1 VAETLTWEILA
12 RDRMSEVLE
21 KLDKTTG
28 KLARTLD
35 KAGSEAQQMGH
46 KIEGASAP
54 TRQLHSHLD
63 RLGDGAAA
71 ALSKLKTFGIGATVA
86 LGAMATGAAAIG
98 IKTAADNEQA
108 AISFEVLLGS
118 AKRAGAFLQ
127 DLKKFAAATPFDL
140 PGLRDTASRLLA
152 VGVQTK
158 DVIPIMTRLGDAT
171 AGMGTGAEG
180 IQRAVYALTQMKQS
194 GKASL
199 EDINQLTDAGIPALD
214 ALAAHFHKSVADI
227 RKDISAGKITADDMF
242 GAIEKGEGPRFAQLN
257 GMMARQSTTLLGLW
271 STFKDNL
278 NSTLADAFAPAVPAL
293 KHVLDFAARAIPDLM
308 AGLDRFAGKVRGIFA
323 GSDVG
328 AQIFAALGKAGR
340 EIIPVARDAL
350 EHLFGVLQRNKDG
363 LIQFGHVLANDVI
376 PALGFLTKGAVGN
389 LVLGLETL
397 ITVTAFIGTHFQQMK
412 TVVVGA
418 LKFVAD
424 YTINY
429 LGVVLHAADN
439 AFGWIPGIGPKLRAA
454 VAEFDRFA
462 AQVRGKLDDL
472 ARPVF
477 VPIYATYH
485 GPSYAP
491 IAQGSAGN
499 IGARRLYATGGIL
512 GAASGMVLPDVIRVG
527 ENGPEEL
534 YVGSD
539 GRGRIRPNN
548 QTSVERTDVVEVPV
562 SFRDPSGAEVQRALL
577 RLARRKGY
585 KTTAQLLPVG
595 T

>member
-1 VAETLTWEILA
+1 MAETLTWEILA

-21 KLDKTTG
+21 KLDRTTG
-28 KLARTLD
+28 KLARSLD
-35 KAGSEAQQMGH
+35 KTGSEAQTMGR
-46 KIEGASAP
+46 KVGDAEPS
-54 TRQLHSHLD
+54 TRKLHSGLD
-63 RLGDGAAA
+63 KLGDGAAK
-71 ALSKLKTFGIGATVA
+71 ALSALKTFGVGATLA
-86 LGAMATGAAAIG
+86 LGAAAGGALALG

-108 AISFEVLLGS
+108 AISFELLLGS
-118 AKRAGAFLQ
+118 AQKAGAFLQ
-127 DLKKFAAATPFDL
+127 GLQKFAAATPFDM
-140 PGLRDTASRLLA
+140 PTLRDAASRLLA
-152 VGVQTK
+152 VGTNAK
-158 DVIPIMTRLGDAT
+158 DIIPIMTRLGDAT

-180 IQRAVYALTQMKQS
+180 ISRAVYALQQMKQS

-227 RKDISAGKITADDMF
+227 RKMISAGQIKAEDVF
-242 GAIEKGEGPRFAQLN
+242 GAIEKGEGPAFARLK
-257 GMMARQSTTLLGLW
+257 GMMDRQSTTLLGLW

-278 NSTLADAFAPAVPAL
+278 AQTLATAFAPAVPAL
-293 KHVLDFAARAIPDLM
+293 KHLLDVSANAIPAVLSGIQDFAGRL
-308 AGLDRFAGKVRGIFA
+308 RGIFA

-328 AQIFAALGKAGR
+328 ERIFGALAKAGR

-350 EHLFGVLQRNKDG
+350 NDLLSTISRNRDG
-363 LIQFGHVLANDVI
+363 LEKFGNIIANDVI
-376 PALGFLTKGAVGN
+376 PALGFLTKGAIGN
-389 LVLGLETL
+389 LVLGLESL
-397 ITVTAFIGTHFQQMK
+397 ITVAGFIGAHFQQMR
-412 TVVVGA
+412 TVVGSA

-424 YTINY
+424 YTLNY
-429 LGVVLHAADN
+429 LGVILHAANN

-454 VAEFDRFA
+454 VAEFDKFA
-462 AQVRGKLDDL
+462 GQVRGKLNDL
-472 ARPVF
+472 AGPVF

-491 IAQGSAGN
+491 IAAGSAGN

-512 GAASGMVLPDVIRVG
+512 GAASGMVLPDVVRVG

-534 YVGSD
+534 FVGSD
-539 GRGRIRPNN
+539 GRSRIRPNN

-562 SFRDPSGAEVQRALL
+562 SFRDPSGTEVRRALL

-585 KTTAQLLPVG
+585 KTTAELLPIG